1 MHYTIYAVDGI
12 GYERAKFNGRVIEAG
27 AEIVFLLLL
36 VLVAKG
42 YTVKSILTVFVKVW
56 YNLFLS
62 TGDQGPIASGLGN

>member
-42 YTVKSILTVFVKVW
+42 YTVKSISTVF
-56 YNLFLS
+56 L
-62 TGDQGPIASGLGN
+62 